1 MKSKPKETVISLRLS
16 IEEKNK
22 LDQNA
27 GNMKMTNSQYLRS
40 LINGEQVSYIDKGQ
54 DLVAKICE
62 LYEIIKAEGL
72 QEHELLMNGVDE
84 ICRILY

>member
-16 IEEKNK
+16 REEKNK

-27 GNMKMTNSQYLRS
+27 GNMKMTNSQYLRAF
-40 LINGEQVSYIDKGQ
+40 INGNNISYVDKSQ
-54 DLVAKICE
+54 DLLAKVCE
-62 LYEIIKAEGL
+62 LYEIIKMEGL

-84 ICRILY
+84 LCQILY